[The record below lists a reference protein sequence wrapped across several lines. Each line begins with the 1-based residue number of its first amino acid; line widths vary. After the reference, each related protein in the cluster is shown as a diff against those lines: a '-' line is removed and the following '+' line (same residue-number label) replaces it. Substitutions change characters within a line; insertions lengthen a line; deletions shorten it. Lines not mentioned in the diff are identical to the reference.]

1 MFKTLK
7 TIFLEKQFRLKL
19 FWTFLILIIYE
30 IGQNILIPGIDK
42 QKLTDLIDSQYAFNL
57 ASSLTAGN
65 LHQFSLFALGLGPYM
80 SALII
85 WGAFSSFKSFQLDRL
100 SKNKSH
106 LLKMLITTIIA
117 FIQGF
122 VIAQEVTT
130 VSSDS
135 VLNSTVF
142 SASFIIAIILTIG
155 SVYLSWLSDMNS
167 ELGIGGPGLLIIAG
181 LVSNLF
187 SGIKI
192 FFEEYLIYFFNFHSI
207 VFVFV
212 IIVGVY
218 FLLMIMVFMYQAEYR
233 IPVEHIM
240 ISSEISADSYISI
253 KLVPAGAMPF
263 MFGISFFAFARYLIL
278 FLSSY
283 FSLKNS
289 LFDSLLKNI
298 SLSHVNGIVLY
309 LIVLSILSFAFA
321 FLNINPG
328 DISESMQKNG
338 DYIINVRPGK
348 QTEGYINL
356 TLMRMSTIGTFYID
370 FISVVPLIIGL
381 YNPVFTNYALYL
393 GVLVTLVS
401 MVLTIIDQVRA
412 LTEKYNYDALLPFF
426 DKRGF

>member
-7 TIFLEKQFRLKL
+7 TILLEKQFRMRLI
-19 FWTFLILIIYE
+19 WTFLILIVYE
-30 IGQNILIPGIDK
+30 IGQNVLIPGIDK
-42 QKLTDLIDSQYAFNL
+42 QKLTNLINSQYAFNL
-57 ASSLTAGN
+57 ASSLTGGN
-65 LHQFSLFALGLGPYM
+65 LHRFSLFALGLGPYM

-85 WGAFSSFKSFQLDRL
+85 WGAFSSIKSFQLERL

-106 LLKMLITTIIA
+106 LLKILITIIVA

-122 VIAQEVTT
+122 VIAKE
-130 VSSDS
+130 VSSVS
-135 VLNSTVF
+135 SSSIFNSTNF

-155 SVYLSWLSDMNS
+155 AVYLSWLSDRNN
-167 ELGIGGPGLLIIAG
+167 ELGIGGPGVLIIAG

-187 SGIKI
+187 DGIKN
-192 FFEEYLIYFFNFHSI
+192 FFEEYLIDFFTFHSI
-207 VFVFV
+207 IFVFV
-212 IIVGVY
+212 VIVGAY

-240 ISSEISADSYISI
+240 INSELSADSYISI

-263 MFGISFFAFARYLIL
+263 MFGVSFFAFVRYLIL
-278 FLSSY
+278 FFSSY
-283 FSLKNS
+283 FSLRNS
-289 LFDSLLKNI
+289 LFSSLLKNI
-298 SLSHVNGIVLY
+298 SLSHINGIVLY

-328 DISESMQKNG
+328 DISENMQKNG
-338 DYIINVRPGK
+338 DYIINIRPGK
-348 QTEGYINL
+348 QTESYINL

-381 YNPVFTNYALYL
+381 RDPVFTNYALYL

-412 LTEKYNYDALLPFF
+412 LTEKYNYDVLLPFF
-426 DKRGF
+426 DKRRF